1 MRVPLVV
8 IGASLGGPAAICT
21 ILAGLPPEFPWAI
34 AVVQHW
40 RMENEDLLLNA
51 ITRGCELPVITVHDK
66 ALIQPG
72 RIHIGPA
79 DYHLLV
85 EDGHFA
91 LSLDPAVNY
100 ARPSIDLCF
109 ESAADALRTAVV
121 GIVLTG
127 ANDDGARGLARIKA
141 LGGRALVQDPETA
154 ECAVMPRAAL
164 AVTKPDAVL
173 PPHEISPWLVRA
185 AGRMV
190 SQSDECEP

>member
-1 MRVPLVV
+1 MSVPLIV
-8 IGASLGGPAAICT
+8 IGASLGGPAAIRT
-21 ILAGLPPEFPWAI
+21 VLAGLPPKFPWAI

-40 RMENEDLLLNA
+40 RSENESLLPDA
-51 ITRGCELPVITVHDK
+51 ITRGCRLPAVTVHDK
-66 ALIQPG
+66 EPIQPG

-91 LSLDPAVNY
+91 LSLDSAVNY

-109 ESAADALRTAVV
+109 ESAADTLGADVV

-141 LGGRALVQDPETA
+141 LGGRALVQDPATA
-154 ECAVMPRAAL
+154 ECPTMPRAAL
-164 AVTKPDAVL
+164 AATTPDAVL
-173 PPHEISPWLVRA
+173 PPHEISAWLVRA

-190 SQSDECEP
+190 P